1 MDALTGEKIENKR
14 IHLSKTKRKAGVSR
28 FANVSIPVMLMLAAD
43 LMAFG
48 FTFLAQYWIRF
59 ESGIIET
66 NLIDGVEK
74 SLFILLVFALFSM
87 YWLFIFFMGGMY
99 KNWYEWSPFDE
110 VWNILK
116 LSILGWLIM
125 YFGIMLDSQG
135 TLRGMIITGFGLF
148 VGFDVLFRTFARR
161 IQKSMRKRKIIR
173 FNSIVFGCRDKA
185 ESLIKKIRKSPSWG
199 YVPVSFV
206 EYHDEKDVNLVQKS
220 LANSIEF
227 HRPDALILTTDIHDQ
242 KLLFD
247 IANYAASQNIR
258 VKIEPDLYHVFT
270 GQTKAHNIYG
280 IPLIE
285 VSPQLLKPWQEF
297 AKRIFDIVFSALVIV
312 IGLPFWLLIA
322 LGVKIDS
329 PGPVFYKQ
337 VRVGKNGREFY
348 IYKFR
353 SMRQSDDKTQRWT
366 KVGDKR
372 VTKWG
377 RLIRKTHLDEV
388 PQFWN
393 VLKGDMSIVGP
404 RPEQPHFVKDF
415 SEQIPYYNRR
425 HVVRPGITGWW
436 QINYGAYE
444 ISMEEIKNR
453 TKDDFF
459 YIENMSI
466 KLDLEIVTRTVW
478 CVIKGHGQA

>member
-1 MDALTGEKIENKR
+1 MDTLIESKIEDEKFTR
-14 IHLSKTKRKAGVSR
+14 SKVRKKAAVNR
-28 FANVSIPVMLMLAAD
+28 VANTTIPVVLMLVAD
-43 LMAFG
+43 LLAFAS
-48 FTFLAQYWIRF
+48 TFLVQFWLRF
-59 ESGIIET
+59 QSGIIET
-66 NLIDGVEK
+66 HLIDGVDK
-74 SLFILLVFALFSM
+74 ALIIIVVFGMFSL

-110 VWNILK
+110 IW
-116 LSILGWLIM
+116 SIIKFSTLGWLIG
-125 YFGIMLDSQG
+125 YFAIMLDSQG
-135 TLRGMIITGFGLF
+135 TQRGMVLSGFALF
-148 VGFDVLFRTFARR
+148 VVFVTFFRLIARKV
-161 IQKSMRKRKIIR
+161 QKTLRKKKIVR
-173 FNSIVFGCRDKA
+173 YNSLVFGCRDKA
-185 ESLIKKIRKSPSWG
+185 ENLIDKIRKSPSWG

-206 EYHDEKDVNLVQKS
+206 EYKNEKDPLKIKNS
-220 LANSIEF
+220 LENSISF
-227 HRPDALILTTDIHDQ
+227 HRPDTLLLTTDIHEQ
-242 KLLFD
+242 SLLFD
-247 IANYAASQNIR
+247 IANYAASKNIR

-297 AKRIFDIVFSALVIV
+297 AKRIFDLVFSSLVIV
-312 IGLPFWLLIA
+312 LGLPFWLMVA

-353 SMRQSDDKTQRWT
+353 SMRQSNDKTQRWT

-377 RLIRKTHLDEV
+377 KFIRKTHLDEV

-404 RPEQPHFVKDF
+404 RPEQPHFVSDF

-436 QINYGAYE
+436 QINYGVYE
-444 ISMEEIKNR
+444 MNLEEIKNR